1 LVWLLTLVGERGQV
15 FPRATGQKER
25 PDPVPSKL
33 AHHDAVLLELSG
45 IPDQAGRT
53 RERAHRD
60 RSVVGSH
67 AAERTA
73 RDQHGVGAQ
82 LRGAKGRTC
91 TGRSGPDDKDGCA
104 GHRRSVA
111 GRAAIAYPGILDK
124 LSDLKLSSAAVVEDG
139 TAITSRGPGTAMDF
153 ALLSVARNKASA
165 AAISR
170 PLAST

>member
-45 IPDQAGRT
+45 IPDQAGRM

-104 GHRRSVA
+104 GQRRSVA
-111 GRAAIAYPGILDK
+111 GPRGHRLSGHPG
-124 LSDLKLSSAAVVEDG
+124 
-139 TAITSRGPGTAMDF
+139 
-153 ALLSVARNKASA
+153 
-165 AAISR
+165 
-170 PLAST
+170 